1 MLIKDFVYFS
11 EKNDAYFLLEIESAI
26 KGGKNLLCIVL
37 ILKALYICLITS
49 EDNDVYSLVLIE
61 YSLPEINCNVHTA

>member
-1 MLIKDFVYFS
+1 MYFS